1 MDEFIRHYGLI
12 ALYAGMWIE
21 GETVLVIA
29 GFLLH
34 QGLFGFWSLFVVAV
48 LGTLS
53 VDHAMYFAGRFSGRL
68 RVVRHIHPES
78 VDPQSWKARLGE
90 NWLAFVAIRFIYG
103 TRLPFIFYL
112 GTRQLAWR
120 RFFERECLAAAAWCF
135 VWLLFGHFIGRML
148 EAFYGELHRHHRVW
162 TVVVL
167 AAAGTAI
174 TVCVRFWQYHRRR
187 AQIGPPVAA
196 A

>member
-12 ALYAGMWIE
+12 ALYVGMWIE

-29 GFLLH
+29 GFLFH

-53 VDHAMYFAGRFSGRL
+53 VDHAVYFGGRSSGRL
-68 RVVRHIHPES
+68 RLFQRLRPES

-90 NWLAFVAIRFIYG
+90 NWLVFIAIRFIYG

-120 RFFERECLAAAAWCF
+120 RFFGRECLAAAAWCF
-135 VWLLFGHFIGRML
+135 VWLVFGHFIGRVL
-148 EAFYGELHRHHRVW
+148 EAIYGELHRHHRVW
-162 TVVVL
+162 TVIVL
-167 AAAGTAI
+167 ATAGTAM
-174 TVCVRFWQYHRRR
+174 TVLIRIWQYQRRR
-187 AQIGPPVAA
+187 AQAGPSAA
-196 A
+196 SL